1 MITLRNMDFHKKFR
15 SLYRKHRY
23 SQEDLAQELDVSQ
36 NLISLWSRGKG
47 LPDLKQAAVLARL
60 LQVDLNYLADDAVD
74 EPSAIIS
81 EDDRSLIRACK
92 ALHLDYD
99 EALRRLA
106 GQVTVTKDGTRDDIG
121 AKREPR

>member
-1 MITLRNMDFHKKFR
+1 MEFYKKFR

-23 SQEDLAQELDVSQ
+23 SQEDLARVLDVSQ

-47 LPDLKQAAVLARL
+47 LPDLKQAATLARL
-60 LQVDLNYLADDAVD
+60 LQVDLSFLADDTAD
-74 EPSAIIS
+74 EPSAVMS
-81 EDDRSLIRACK
+81 EDDRGIVRAFH

-106 GQVTVTKDGTRDDIG
+106 GQVTISEDKPSPHEPQG
-121 AKREPR
+121 KRGHV